1 MRHRLYYLLPD
12 IESAR
17 RTLDDL
23 LLNRIEQ
30 RHIHFLA
37 RGSLPEDMPE
47 ANFLQKTDVVH
58 GAKAGM
64 LTGALLGMILGFW
77 LVYYFSLASG
87 ALTVTAATLVG
98 VLFGGWAASLVAAAI
113 PNTRLAAFFPE
124 IEKGRVLLIAD
135 VPARRIEQ
143 VEKVLAERHP
153 EINFRG
159 EEPTIPAFP

>member
-17 RTLDDL
+17 QTLDDL

-30 RHIHFLA
+30 RHIHFLS
-37 RGSLPEDMPE
+37 RSPMPVDMPE

-64 LTGALLGMILGFW
+64 LTGAVLGMALGFL
-77 LVYYFSLASG
+77 LVYYFSLSSG
-87 ALTVTAATLVG
+87 ALTVTATTLVG

-135 VPARRIEQ
+135 VPARRIDQ
-143 VEKVLAERHP
+143 IEKALAERHP

>member
-1 MRHRLYYLLPD
+1 MPD
-12 IESAR
+12 
-17 RTLDDL
+17 
-23 LLNRIEQ
+23 
-30 RHIHFLA
+30 
-37 RGSLPEDMPE
+37 DMPE
-47 ANFLQKTDVVH
+47 ANFLQKTDVVQ

-64 LTGALLGMILGFW
+64 LTGALLGMALGFW

-87 ALTVTAATLVG
+87 ALAVTAATMVG

-135 VPARRIEQ
+135 VPARRVEH

-159 EEPTIPAFP
+159 EEPNIPAFP

>member
-12 IESAR
+12 VESAR
-17 RTLDDL
+17 RTLDDM
-23 LLNRIEQ
+23 LLNRIDQ
-30 RHIHFLA
+30 GHLHFLA
-37 RGSLPEDMPE
+37 KGALPEDMPE

-64 LTGALLGMILGFW
+64 LAGAALGMALGF
-77 LVYYFSLASG
+77 LVVYYFSLEAG
-87 ALTVTAATLVG
+87 ALAVTASTLVG

-113 PNTRLAAFFPE
+113 PNSRLAAFFPE
-124 IEKGRVLLIAD
+124 IEKGKVLLIAD

-143 VEKVLAERHP
+143 IERVLAERHP
-153 EINFRG
+153 EIKFSG

>member
-17 RTLDDL
+17 HTLDD
-23 LLNRIEQ
+23 
-30 RHIHFLA
+30 FLA
-37 RGSLPEDMPE
+37 KGALPEDMPE

-64 LTGALLGMILGFW
+64 LTGAVLGMALGF
-77 LVYYFSLASG
+77 LVVYYFSLSSG
-87 ALTVTAATLVG
+87 ALAVTAASLVVVIFCG
-98 VLFGGWAASLVAAAI
+98 LWGSLVAAAI
-113 PNTRLAAFFPE
+113 LNTRLAAFFPE

-143 VEKVLAERHP
+143 IERVLAERHP

>member
-12 IESAR
+12 VESAR
-17 RTLDDL
+17 HTLDDL

-37 RGSLPEDMPE
+37 RGTLPEDMPE

-64 LTGALLGMILGFW
+64 LVGALLGMALGFVV
-77 LVYYFSLASG
+77 VYYFSLSSG
-87 ALTVTAATLVG
+87 ALAVTAATMVG

-124 IEKGRVLLIAD
+124 IEKGKVLLIAD
-135 VPARRIEQ
+135 VPARRIDQ
-143 VEKVLAERHP
+143 VEKVLAQRHP

>member
-12 IESAR
+12 MESAR
-17 RTLDDL
+17 STLDDML
-23 LLNRIEQ
+23 LSRIEQ

-37 RGSLPEDMPE
+37 RGTLPEDMPE

-64 LTGALLGMILGFW
+64 ITGAILGMALGFL
-77 LVYYFSLASG
+77 LVYYFGLSSG
-87 ALTVTAATLVG
+87 ALVVTATSLVG

-113 PNTRLAAFFPE
+113 PNSRLAAFFPE
-124 IEKGRVLLIAD
+124 IEKGKVLMIAD

-143 VEKVLAERHP
+143 IERVLAERHP
-153 EINFRG
+153 ETKFGG
-159 EEPTIPAFP
+159 EDPNVPAFP